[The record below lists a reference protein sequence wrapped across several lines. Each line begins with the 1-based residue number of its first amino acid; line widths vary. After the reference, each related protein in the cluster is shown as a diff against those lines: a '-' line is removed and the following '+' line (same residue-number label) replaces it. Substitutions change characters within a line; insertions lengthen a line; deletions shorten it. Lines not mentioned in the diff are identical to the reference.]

1 MQDDGAR
8 GGQPGP
14 AFALRNRLLA
24 LRRRAGDIPPGGIT
38 LYSLDRAE
46 EFARL
51 VPGQRARS

>member
-24 LRRRAGDIPPGGIT
+24 LRRRAGIPPGGIT

-46 EFARL
+46 EFAPL
-51 VPGQRARS
+51 IPGQRARS

>member
-1 MQDDGAR
+1 MTGAVSIA
-8 GGQPGP
+8 PD
-14 AFALRNRLLA
+14 AVVALRNRLLA

-51 VPGQRARS
+51 IPGQRARS

>member
-14 AFALRNRLLA
+14 AFALRSRLLA
-24 LRRRAGDIPPGGIT
+24 LCRRAGDIPPGGIT

-51 VPGQRARS
+51 IRGQRARS